1 MRKPLVAL
9 LAGTMAA
16 ALAGA
21 AFAFPNEPDGFRGLT
36 WGQDIAAI
44 PELAYTCWQSPSDA
58 SIKTFHETLDYKVYE
73 REDDELRIGSVPLSG
88 IRYLA
93 WQGKLTGVVVA
104 LPPGEKDT
112 FLKLL
117 TARYGKAR
125 LERRGGRTTH
135 TWSGGKT
142 TMELVDEFKMA
153 EFRLHSTQL
162 AHEERKTR
170 REYSVRRL
178 REKESLD
185 RKAVEQG
192 EGF

>member
-1 MRKPLVAL
+1 M
-9 LAGTMAA
+9 A

-36 WGQDIAAI
+36 WGQDVAAI
-44 PELAYTCWQSPSDA
+44 PDLAYTCWQSPSDE

-73 REDDELRIGSVPLSG
+73 RRDDELRIGSVLLSA

-93 WQGKLTGVVVA
+93 WQGKLTGVIVA
-104 LPPGEKDT
+104 FPPGEKDN

-125 LERRGGRTTH
+125 LERREGRTTH

-142 TMELVDEFKMA
+142 TMELIEEFKMA

>member
-1 MRKPLVAL
+1 MRRPLVAL

-21 AFAFPNEPDGFRGLT
+21 ASAFPNEPDGFRGLT
-36 WGQDIAAI
+36 WGQEIAAI
-44 PELAYTCWQSPSDA
+44 PDLAYTCWQSPADE
-58 SIKTFHETLDYKVYE
+58 SIKTFHETLDYRVYE
-73 REDDELRIGSVPLSG
+73 RRDDELRIGSVPLTG

-93 WQGKLTGVVVA
+93 WQGKLTGVIVA
-104 LPPGEKDT
+104 FRQSEKDA
-112 FLKLL
+112 FLKIL

-125 LERRGGRTTH
+125 QERRAGRTTYA
-135 TWSGGKT
+135 WSGEKT
-142 TMELVDEFKMA
+142 TMELVEEFKMA
-153 EFRLHSTQL
+153 EFRLRSTQL
-162 AHEERKTR
+162 AREERKAR

-192 EGF
+192 AGF

>member
-1 MRKPLVAL
+1 MGKKLVAL
-9 LAGTMAA
+9 LAGAMA

-44 PELAYTCWQSPSDA
+44 PDLAYTSWQSPADE

-73 REDDELRIGSVPLSG
+73 RKNDELRIGSVALSG

-93 WQGKLTGVVVA
+93 WQGKLRGVIVPF
-104 LPPGEKDT
+104 PPAEKDD

-117 TARYGKAR
+117 TARYGKPR
-125 LERRGGRTTH
+125 LDRRERRTVYN
-135 TWSGGKT
+135 WSGEKT
-142 TMELVDEFKMA
+142 TMELIEEFKVT
-153 EFRLHSTQL
+153 EFRMHSTQL
-162 AHEERKTR
+162 AHEERKNR
-170 REYSVRRL
+170 REHAVRRL
-178 REKESLD
+178 REKETLD
-185 RKAVEQG
+185 RKAIEQG